1 MTSHKNSALT
11 SSDLEEK
18 KEPVKII
25 LAEDDKDDQEL
36 FIEALSATNIPSEV
50 TTVENGQEL
59 LNTLKDPAEPN
70 PDIVFIDINM
80 PVKGGKEALA
90 EIKSDKE
97 LKEIP
102 AVMLSTSN
110 NPDDI
115 EETFKKGANLY
126 VQKPSSFTGF
136 ILILKKVFILHW
148 TKALLNPVKNIFFVS
163 EKNISHKN

>member
-1 MTSHKNSALT
+1 MTSPKNSAVT
-11 SSDLEEK
+11 SSNELEE

-25 LAEDDKDDQEL
+25 LAEDDQDDQEL
-36 FIEALSATNIPSEV
+36 FMEALNATKVPSEV
-50 TTVENGQEL
+50 ITVENGEEL
-59 LNTLKDPAEPN
+59 INTLKDPAEPK

-80 PVKGGKEALA
+80 PVKGGKEALE
-90 EIKSDKE
+90 EIKSDHE

-110 NPDDI
+110 HPKDI
-115 EETFKKGANLY
+115 EETFDKGANLY
-126 VQKPSSFTGF
+126 IQKPSSFTGF

-163 EKNISHKN
+163 EKNISHKD

>member
-1 MTSHKNSALT
+1 MTSPKNSAVT
-11 SSDLEEK
+11 SNDLEE

-25 LAEDDKDDQEL
+25 LAEDDQDDQEL
-36 FIEALSATNIPSEV
+36 FMEALDATKVPSEV
-50 TTVENGQEL
+50 ITVENGEEL
-59 LNTLKDPAEPN
+59 VNTLKDPAEPK

-90 EIKSDKE
+90 EIKSDQE
-97 LKEIP
+97 LKDIP

-110 NPDDI
+110 HPKEI
-115 EETFKKGANLY
+115 EETFNKGANLY

-148 TKALLNPVKNIFFVS
+148 TKALINPVKNIFFVS
-163 EKNISHKN
+163 EKNISHKD